1 MKSKYGNRS
10 HLLASIFICLAPC
23 AIAATETWD
32 GTAGDNNWLS
42 PTNWASD
49 TAFPGATSGFTSA
62 DDAIFSLTGATGVI
76 NLGDLINLRTL
87 EFGVAGGNAAA
98 FSIGDANDVLNFT
111 TAGGIRINAGVT
123 TAQTI
128 GTAGTTMNLS
138 TAVNSSV
145 VFTNNGTGLLT
156 IGGNIVAN
164 PPAGNS
170 LLTVTGTGNTTVTGT
185 ITETGA
191 GGSALLKTG
200 SGTLKLT
207 NGSNFTGTGAP
218 GRIPATAASF
228 PLVVREGTLLLD
240 GGIHTIGGEAVIG
253 GVVADGS
260 TGQNA
265 RIQIDSGTL
274 DVAGWLSIGRGNGIG
289 AVSSDLVANNAS
301 VINAQN
307 LSAGFDGGNAT
318 NLPKG
323 SIQLNNSSSLTISG
337 NGAFFLGEST
347 GSNITMT
354 LNGSSQLN
362 VAGTGAKRIGNLGTG
377 VLNINDSASVNFG
390 NQTAYLGY
398 RTGNGTLNM
407 TGGTLSMT
415 GELRVGGSDLN
426 GAAPNGSGTFTISGG
441 TTTLGSLT
449 LARGN
454 NNQNTVSG
462 TGTISGGTVNSVN
475 DVTLGYAGNNN
486 LGKLTISGGTLNV
499 GTLAS
504 KWLMVGRWD
513 TSRGQLDITSGAIN
527 LLNNTALKMNAD
539 GTTGANVVN
548 QSGGSIT
555 FYSDA
560 GTTVGGTGDL
570 DMQRA
575 GAAASNNTYNLNG
588 GTLTVPRIISTAVT
602 GTRTF
607 NFNGGTL
614 KAAGSTT
621 TFMNLGTGNARAN
634 VRDGGAKI
642 DTNGFDV
649 TIAQALVHSDIG
661 GDSTTD
667 GGVTKQGGG
676 TLTFT
681 NSNTYT
687 GVTSITGGKLLVNGS
702 HTGGG
707 VYDVGGASTLGGTGS
722 LGTSTLNVSGVL
734 APGASVETLA
744 SGTVNFTTGST
755 FAYEVDSAALA
766 AAGGDLQVISG
777 DLSLTGTVNLTLADL
792 GLTPAAFAPGTVFSL
807 INYSGAWNGGLFTL
821 GGNSLADDST
831 FTVGLNTWQIDYNA
845 ANGGSNFSG
854 QFIGGSDSFVNITA
868 VPEPRAAFLG
878 VLGLLALVRRRRPD

>member
-10 HLLASIFICLAPC
+10 HLLASIVVCLAPF
-23 AIAATETWD
+23 ASAATETWD
-32 GTAGDNNWLS
+32 GSAADNNWQS
-42 PTNWASD
+42 ATNWVSD
-49 TAFPGATSGFTSA
+49 AAFPGATSGFAST

-87 EFGVAGGNAAA
+87 EFGVAGGDAAA

-128 GTAGTTMNLS
+128 GTAGTILNLS
-138 TAVNSSV
+138 TVANSSV
-145 VFTNNGTGLLT
+145 TFSNNGTGLLT

-170 LLTVTGTGNTTVTGT
+170 LLTVTGTGNTTITGT

-200 SGTLKLT
+200 SGILKLT

-240 GGIHTIGGEAVIG
+240 GGTHTIGGEAVIG
-253 GVVADGS
+253 GVVTDGGA
-260 TGQNA
+260 GQNA
-265 RIQIDSGTL
+265 RIQVDSGTL
-274 DVAGWLSIGRGNGIG
+274 DVGGWLSVGRGNGTG
-289 AVSSDLVANNAS
+289 AVSSDLVANNAA
-301 VINAQN
+301 IITAQN
-307 LSAGFDGGNAT
+307 LSAGFDGGGAT

-323 SIQLNNSSSLTISG
+323 TIQLNNSSSMTVSG
-337 NGAFFLGEST
+337 NGAFYLGEST

-377 VLNINDSASVNFG
+377 ILNINDSASVNFG
-390 NQTAYLGY
+390 NQTVYLGY

-407 TGGTLSMT
+407 AGGTLSMT

-426 GAAPNGSGTFTISGG
+426 GTGPNGTGTFTISGG

-475 DVTLGYAGNNN
+475 DVTLGFAGNNN

-499 GTLAS
+499 GTLAT

-513 TSRGQLDITSGAIN
+513 TSRGQLDITSGSLN
-527 LLNNTALKMNAD
+527 LMNNTAIKMNAD
-539 GTTGANVVN
+539 GTTGANVIN
-548 QSGGSIT
+548 QSGGTVT

-570 DMQRA
+570 DMQRL

-588 GTLTVPRIISTAVT
+588 GTLTVPRIISTATT

-634 VRDGGAKI
+634 VRDGGARV

-661 GDSTTD
+661 GDNATD
-667 GGVTKQGGG
+667 GGLVKQGTG
-676 TLTFT
+676 TLTLS
-681 NSNTYT
+681 NNNTYT
-687 GVTSITGGKLLVNGS
+687 GITAINAGRLLVNGS
-702 HTGGG
+702 NTGGG
-707 VYDVGGASTLGGTGS
+707 AFNVGASGTLGGTGS

-734 APGASVETLA
+734 SPGASVETLS

-755 FAYEVDSAALA
+755 FAYEMDSAALA
-766 AAGGDLQVISG
+766 AAGADLQVISG

-792 GLTPAAFAPGTVFSL
+792 GLTPSVFTPGTVFSL
-807 INYSGAWNGGLFTL
+807 LNYSGAWNGGLFTL
-821 GGNSLADDST
+821 GGNTLADDST

-854 QFIGGSDSFVNITA
+854 QFLGGSDSFVNITA
-868 VPEPRAAFLG
+868 VPEPGAAILG
-878 VLGLLALVRRRRPD
+878 GIGLLALLRRRRH